1 MKLSPEEFKKLALL
15 SRLEIDETQ
24 LESVNQQMNDILSY
38 MELIGQVDI
47 EGVEAT
53 AHAVALRNVMRE
65 DVPQESLSNEEALLN
80 APEKEGNY
88 FKVPK
93 VMQG

>member
-15 SRLEIDETQ
+15 SRLDIDES
-24 LESVNQQMNDILSY
+24 EMDSVNQQMNDILSY
-38 MELIGQVDI
+38 MELIGQADI
-47 EGVEAT
+47 EGVVPT
-53 AHAVALRNVMRE
+53 AHAVELRNVMRE
-65 DVPQESLSNEEALLN
+65 DIPHESFTNEEALAN